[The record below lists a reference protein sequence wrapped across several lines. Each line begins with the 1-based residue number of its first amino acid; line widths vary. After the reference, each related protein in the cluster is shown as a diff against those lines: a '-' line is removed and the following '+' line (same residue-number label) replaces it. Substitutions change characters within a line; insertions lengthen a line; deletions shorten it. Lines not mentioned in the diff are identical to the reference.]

1 MKVGTACDVCRRL
14 WPDALVEEFAP
25 SAALQLVLCPHCL
38 ARAMEVVRE
47 WAAAEQPKVVA
58 LEARIA
64 TLRRTAM
71 PEA

>member
-1 MKVGTACDVCRRL
+1 MKGGTACDVCRRP

-25 SAALQLVLCPHCL
+25 SEALHLVLCPHCL

-47 WAAAEQPKVVA
+47 WAAGEHPKMVA

-64 TLRRTAM
+64 TLRRTPT